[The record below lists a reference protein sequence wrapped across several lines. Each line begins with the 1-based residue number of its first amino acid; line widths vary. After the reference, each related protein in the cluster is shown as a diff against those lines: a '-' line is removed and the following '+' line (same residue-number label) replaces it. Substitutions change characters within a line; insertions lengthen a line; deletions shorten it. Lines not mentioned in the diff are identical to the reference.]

1 MASGTAVTA
10 ELESWR
16 CFWRLL
22 ISSVTA
28 CLVRSPSLLSSL
40 GFELFSALERCRQLL
55 VSTPSDAPVDTP
67 VQLLLVDVAAMAR
80 ALMARLR

>member
-1 MASGTAVTA
+1 MLLAADEHDSPADMAELSRVLEASGELRSAV
-10 ELESWR
+10 
-16 CFWRLL
+16 LL
-22 ISSVTA
+22 
-28 CLVRSPSLLSSL
+28 
-40 GFELFSALERCRQLL
+40 SALERCRQLL